1 MSSNLQQELLITIT
15 GRVPLPAGLFEQAR
29 VIAGVED
36 RIIAL
41 RQTAG
46 SVDGIDFQVDAQ
58 VVAAGA
64 EPEPAEAVQP
74 ETAEQAAT
82 RRRRRT
88 KAEME
93 AARAAEAAAQQ
104 QGGEPPAVVTGEQ
117 QIDLEDAIAAQG
129 VPTGAVV
136 TGQADV
142 TVQVIPLTQPTPA
155 PQPVATQPPTQ
166 AAAQTKAPPPWSR
179 KPEPAPAHAVPPAAA
194 PESTVPP
201 PVIAGRIPVLKPDG
215 TVFSTYA
222 AMENAEAKM
231 IELIN
236 ACTTE
241 PELDKLMGVNEQVC
255 EWPMAIR
262 ERVYSAAQDRETA
275 LVAAAKAGA

>member
-1 MSSNLQQELLITIT
+1 MSNLQQELLITIT
-15 GRVPLPAGLFEQAR
+15 GRVPLPSGLFEQAR
-29 VIAGVED
+29 VIASVED
-36 RIIAL
+36 KIIAL

-64 EPEPAEAVQP
+64 EPEQPEAGQP

-82 RRRRRT
+82 RRKRRT

-93 AARAAEAAAQQ
+93 AARAAEAAQQ
-104 QGGEPPAVVTGEQ
+104 QGAEPPATPTGEQ
-117 QIDLEDAIAAQG
+117 QIDLEEAIAAQG
-129 VPTGAVV
+129 VPTGAIVV
-136 TGQADV
+136 TGQSDV
-142 TVQVIPLTQPTPA
+142 MVQDIPLTQPAPA
-155 PQPVATQPPTQ
+155 PQPVAQQPVPS
-166 AAAQTKAPPPWSR
+166 AAPAKAPPPWAKKS
-179 KPEPAPAHAVPPAAA
+179 EPAPAQDAPPAAA
-194 PESTVPP
+194 PEPAAQQ
-201 PVIAGRIPVLKPDG
+201 PVGAGRIPVLKADG
-215 TVFSTYA
+215 TVFSSYA
-222 AMENAEAKM
+222 SIENAEAKM

-241 PELDKLMGVNEQVC
+241 PELDALMGVNEQVC